1 MIGIYKITSPNGRI
15 YIGQSIDIQN
25 RFKRYK
31 YLDCKTQTKLYRSI
45 IKYGYKNHV
54 FEIVETCEKN
64 ILNERERYWQDFYNS
79 TSKKNL
85 NCRLTKSKDKSGEMS
100 KESRLKMSKTRTGKK
115 RTGDLIERLR
125 LINTGSK
132 RSDESRLKMSLAQ
145 TGKKR
150 TIESRQKQSL
160 SAKGRV
166 VSEETKLKFSLNNPN
181 SRKVICLTTGKI
193 YLSLSECS
201 RKNNLVYKTLWNDL
215 KKGKNEKFKYYE

>member
-1 MIGIYKITSPNGRI
+1 
-15 YIGQSIDIQN
+15 
-25 RFKRYK
+25 
-31 YLDCKTQTKLYRSI
+31 
-45 IKYGYKNHV
+45 
-54 FEIVETCEKN
+54 
-64 ILNERERYWQDFYNS
+64 
-79 TSKKNL
+79 
-85 NCRLTKSKDKSGEMS
+85 
-100 KESRLKMSKTRTGKK
+100 
-115 RTGDLIERLR
+115 
-125 LINTGSK
+125 
-132 RSDESRLKMSLAQ
+132 MSLAQ

>member
-1 MIGIYKITSPNGRI
+1 MIGIYKITSPTGRI
-15 YIGQSIDIQN
+15 YIGQSINIEN
-25 RFKRYK
+25 RFKKYK
-31 YLDCKTQTKLYRSI
+31 SLDCKTQTKLYRSI

-54 FEIVETCEKN
+54 FKILEICEKN
-64 ILNERERYWQDFYNS
+64 SLNERERYWQDFYNS
-79 TSKKNL
+79 TSNKNL

-115 RTGDLIERLR
+115 RTRDLIERLR

-150 TIESRQKQSL
+150 TLESRQKQSL

-166 VSEETKLKFSLNNPN
+166 ISEEAKLKFSLNNPN

-193 YLSLSECS
+193 YLSLSECA